1 MPRESVMKDS
11 LFVAHTCVALT
22 ILLCPLHA
30 KDDGTNKP
38 TYSERGRVLAPSR
51 CEQGS
56 CGISPPAIT
65 IAPFAIPSDTVD
77 RSSPA
82 ERSAPPSPISS
93 SPVPVVRSFDAA
105 NSSVQWTSLLK
116 GSMSYLGIMHSFRIA
131 TEAGTRDALHN
142 SVVGGY
148 FKALG
153 TMHGWSDGDGY
164 YENYLGHPIEGA
176 VSGYIWVHN
185 DPRYRNVQFSKSRD
199 YWMSR
204 LRAYGFA
211 WAFSEQ
217 FEIGLIS
224 EASIGQIQRYCCQYG
239 FVDHVITP
247 NGGLVW
253 MLAGDAIDRYVTV
266 PIENRIRNKSVRIL
280 TRMAFNPPQTFA
292 NLMMFHH
299 PWHRENRASPTQYD
313 GELYLRPSEAL
324 NEAVSP
330 EGHPEGFETVPK
342 FELAA
347 SVPGLYQVGGLNC
360 LGGGGIGA
368 FRATDFRQW
377 TVEVSGCTLGNSL
390 PPNWSGDSL
399 TFTVGPQWIVH
410 TAGRWSPHAHVR
422 VGLQKITE
430 EQINPE
436 LQKQIF
442 SRVPIGADKG
452 KYHDLYTRQW
462 ETTGFSMA
470 VGGGLDV
477 ALNRALALR
486 VANLDYTRSWLGNLN
501 GRNFDHGLRFSTG
514 IVLRVGT
521 W

>member
-1 MPRESVMKDS
+1 
-11 LFVAHTCVALT
+11 
-22 ILLCPLHA
+22 
-30 KDDGTNKP
+30 
-38 TYSERGRVLAPSR
+38 
-51 CEQGS
+51 
-56 CGISPPAIT
+56 
-65 IAPFAIPSDTVD
+65 
-77 RSSPA
+77 
-82 ERSAPPSPISS
+82 
-93 SPVPVVRSFDAA
+93 
-105 NSSVQWTSLLK
+105 
-116 GSMSYLGIMHSFRIA
+116 
-131 TEAGTRDALHN
+131 
-142 SVVGGY
+142 
-148 FKALG
+148 
-153 TMHGWSDGDGY
+153 MHGWSDGDGY

-185 DPRYRNVQFSKSRD
+185 DPRYRNVQFGASRD

-217 FEIGLIS
+217 FEIGPIS

-266 PIENRIRNKSVRIL
+266 PIENRIHNKSVRIL

-292 NLMMFHH
+292 NLMMFHS
-299 PWHRENRASPTQYD
+299 PWRRENRANPTRYD
-313 GELYLRPSEAL
+313 GELYLRSSEAL

-330 EGHPEGFETVPK
+330 EGHPEGFNTVPK

-422 VGLQKITE
+422 VGVQKITE
-430 EQINPE
+430 EQLIPE
-436 LQKQIF
+436 LQKQIL
-442 SRVPIGADKG
+442 SRVPKGADKG
-452 KYHDLYTRQW
+452 KYHDLYTRHW